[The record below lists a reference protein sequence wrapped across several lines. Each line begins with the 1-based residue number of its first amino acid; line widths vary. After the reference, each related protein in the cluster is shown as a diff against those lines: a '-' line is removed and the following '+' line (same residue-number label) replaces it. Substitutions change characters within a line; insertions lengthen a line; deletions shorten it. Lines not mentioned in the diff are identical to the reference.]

1 MHSTCFRP
9 REAAVNRPATA
20 TTELLVPPRQRL
32 NPDEWVMRA
41 FTVVIGGWLVSAMVL
56 PVYALLSKSIENVD
70 GAFVGLANYAE
81 YFSTPALA
89 SSIEHSLFVAG
100 VSTTIC
106 IGLAFPFAFALARS
120 CIPAK
125 GLLKGIA
132 LIPLLAPSLLSAI
145 SVRYLFGN
153 QGFMNWVMGDH
164 SIYGPIG
171 IIIGETIF
179 TFPFALLILTTA
191 LSTADA
197 RLYEAALSLR
207 AGKARV
213 FFTVTLPGAKYGI
226 VTATFVVFTLTL
238 TDFAIPKITGG
249 SYNVLSL
256 DIYKQVVGQQN
267 FEMGAVVGVILLVP
281 AIVAFIVDRLV
292 QRRQVATL
300 TPDAVPFHPKPN
312 KLFDTAMLVYCMGIG
327 FIMLVMVGI
336 SLFASL
342 IKYWPYNFD
351 LTLANFDFD
360 RVDDTGW
367 RAYTNSLVLAFWTT
381 IFGTI
386 AVFSGAYL
394 VEKTR
399 RFLLVR
405 NAIHLLSVLPLAVP
419 GLVLGISYILFFNDP
434 DNPFNFLYATMGLL
448 VISTIIHYYPVSH
461 LIAVTALKQMDRE
474 FESISASLKVPFF
487 KTFLRVTVPVCLPAI
502 LDVSIFF
509 FVNAM
514 TTTSAVIFLYSP
526 ETLPAS
532 VAILN
537 MDETGAIAS
546 AAAMSIVILFTSV
559 AVRLGYWLLVRGLTH
574 KTQAWRQ
581 R

>member
-1 MHSTCFRP
+1 M
-9 REAAVNRPATA
+9 NRPVTA
-20 TTELLVPPRQRL
+20 TTELLIPPRQRL
-32 NPDEWVMRA
+32 NQDEWVMRG
-41 FTVVIGGWLVSAMVL
+41 FTIVIGAWLVSAMLL
-56 PVYALLSKSIENVD
+56 PVYALLSKSVENED
-70 GAFVGLANYAE
+70 GVFVGLANFTE
-81 YFSTPALA
+81 YFATPVLA

-106 IGLAFPFAFALARS
+106 IGLAFPFAFALTRS

-132 LIPLLAPSLLSAI
+132 LIPLFAPSLLSAI

-171 IIIGETIF
+171 IIISETIF

-207 AGKARV
+207 AGKVRT
-213 FFTVTLPGAKYGI
+213 FFTVTLPGAKYGT
-226 VTATFVVFTLTL
+226 VTAIFVVFTLTL

-281 AIVAFIVDRLV
+281 ALIAFIVDRLV
-292 QRRQVATL
+292 QRRQLATL

-312 KLFDTAMLVYCMGIG
+312 KPFDTAMLVYCMGIG
-327 FIMLVMVGI
+327 FIMLAMVGI
-336 SLFASL
+336 SIFASL
-342 IKYWPYNFD
+342 IKYWPYNLD

-360 RVDDTGW
+360 QVDDTGW
-367 RAYTNSLVLAFWTT
+367 RAYTNSLTLAFWTM
-381 IFGTI
+381 IFGTF

-399 RFLLVR
+399 RFFLVR
-405 NAIHLLSVLPLAVP
+405 NIIHLLSVLPLAVP
-419 GLVLGISYILFFNDP
+419 GLVLGISYILFFNDA
-434 DNPFNFLYATMGLL
+434 DNPFNFLYATMGIL

-461 LIAVTALKQMDRE
+461 LIAVTSLKQVDNE

-502 LDVSIFF
+502 LDISIFF

-559 AVRLGYWLLVRGLTH
+559 AVRLGYLLLVRGLTQR
-574 KTQAWRQ
+574 TQAWRL

>member
-1 MHSTCFRP
+1 MNQQP
-9 REAAVNRPATA
+9 VTA
-20 TTELLVPPRQRL
+20 TSQLLVPPRQRL
-32 NPDEWVMRA
+32 SLDEWVMRA
-41 FTVVIGGWLVSAMVL
+41 FTVIIGACLVSTLLL
-56 PVYALLSKSIENVD
+56 PVYRLLSKSVENAD
-70 GAFVGLANYAE
+70 GVFIGLANYVE
-81 YFSTPALA
+81 YFATPALA
-89 SSIEHSLFVAG
+89 SSIKHSLFVAG

-106 IGLAFPFAFALARS
+106 IGLAFPFAYALTRS
-120 CIPAK
+120 CIPGK
-125 GLLKGIA
+125 GMLKGIA

-153 QGFMNWVMGDH
+153 QGFMNWVMGDY

-197 RLYEAALSLR
+197 RLYDAAQSLR
-207 AGKARV
+207 AGNVRV

-226 VTATFVVFTLTL
+226 VTAIFVVFTLTI

-249 SYNVLSL
+249 NYNMLSL

-267 FEMGAVVGVILLVP
+267 FEMGAVVGVILLMP
-281 AIVAFIVDRLV
+281 AIIAFIVDRLV
-292 QRRQVATL
+292 QRRQIATL

-312 KLFDTAMLVYCMGIG
+312 KVFDTIMLIYCMGVG
-327 FIMLVMVGI
+327 FIMLAMVGI
-336 SLFASL
+336 SLFAAL
-342 IKYWPYNFD
+342 IKYWPYNLD

-367 RAYTNSLVLAFWTT
+367 RAYINSLTLAFWTM
-381 IFGTI
+381 IVGTI
-386 AVFSGAYL
+386 AVFFGAYL
-394 VEKTR
+394 VEKSQ
-399 RFLLVR
+399 RFVLVR
-405 NAIHLLSVLPLAVP
+405 NVIHLLSLLPLAVP
-419 GLVLGISYILFFNDP
+419 GLVLGISYIFFFNDP
-434 DNPFNFLYATMGLL
+434 DNPFHFLSRTIWVL
-448 VISTIIHYYPVSH
+448 VVSTVIHYYPVSH

-474 FESISASLKVPFF
+474 FEAISSSLKVPFF
-487 KTFLRVTVPVCLPAI
+487 RTFWRVTVPVCLPAI
-502 LDVSIFF
+502 IEISIFF

-526 ETLPAS
+526 ETVPAS

-537 MDETGAIAS
+537 MDETGSIAS
-546 AAAMSIVILFTSV
+546 AAAMSIVILFTS
-559 AVRLGYWLLVRGLTH
+559 AAARLGQWILVRGVNY
-574 KTQAWRQ
+574 KTQAWRL